1 MRSALVFAT
10 LSLAVATG
18 CGPKVGP
25 PPTKKIVQDPQAL
38 DRGRYLANHVAGC
51 IACHSQRDLTKV
63 GAPIVEGTEGA
74 GGEVLTKK
82 EHNAPGVIPT
92 PNITPAALSAWSDGQ
107 IAYAFSAGVDANGDA
122 LFPIMPYPIW
132 RNMAA
137 SDVDAIVL
145 YLRSLEAK
153 KSEDKE
159 RSLNFP
165 LGIIV
170 NTMPQEP
177 TPQALPDPNDSV
189 ATGAYLAK
197 MAGCHHCHSQEKRGV
212 YKEGMEYAGGHD
224 FKRGEHKIVAPNI
237 TPHEETGIGSWSKE
251 AFIAR
256 FAAFRDPAVVNA
268 PLPSDLPPSEMP
280 WTALAGMTDDDL
292 GAIYDFLRTV
302 PPVENKVER
311 YLKWEQ

>member
-10 LSLAVATG
+10 LSLAIATA

-25 PPTKKIVQDPQAL
+25 APTKKIVQDPQAL
-38 DRGRYLANHVAGC
+38 ERGRYLANNVAGC

-63 GAPIVEGTEGA
+63 GTPIVEGTEGA
-74 GGEVLTKK
+74 GGEVLTK
-82 EHNAPGVIPT
+82 ETHNAPGVIPS
-92 PNITPAALSAWSDGQ
+92 PNITPSALSSWSDGQ
-107 IAYAFSAGVDANGDA
+107 VAYAFTAGVDAEGDA
-122 LFPIMPYPIW
+122 LFPVMPYPIW

-137 SDVDAIVL
+137 SDVDAVVL
-145 YLRSLEAK
+145 YLRSLEGKTSA
-153 KSEDKE
+153 SQE

-170 NTMPQEP
+170 NTIPQEP
-177 TPQALPDPNDSV
+177 TPQELPDPNDSV

-212 YKEGMEYAGGHD
+212 YKEGMEFAGGHV

-237 TPHEETGIGSWSKE
+237 TPHEATGIGSWTKE
-251 AFIAR
+251 AFVAR
-256 FAAFRDPAVVNA
+256 FAAFRDPAVLNA
-268 PLPSDLPPSEMP
+268 PLPEGMPPSEMP
-280 WTALAGMTDDDL
+280 WASLAGMTDDDL

-302 PPVENKVER
+302 PPVENKVEV
-311 YLKWEQ
+311 YQKWEQ